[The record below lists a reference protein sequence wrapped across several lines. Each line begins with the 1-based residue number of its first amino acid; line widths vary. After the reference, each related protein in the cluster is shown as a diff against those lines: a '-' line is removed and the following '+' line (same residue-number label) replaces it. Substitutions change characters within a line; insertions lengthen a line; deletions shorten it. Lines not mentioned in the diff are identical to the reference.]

1 MKVTAT
7 QPMPNGADLD
17 EIVSTTPWYT
27 TSTGRLLLAILVF
40 AALLVLWTAY
50 VRIVGLSPLVL
61 PTPYAV
67 WQALVENTLNG
78 NLPANTLTTLSEI
91 ILGFLLGSLL
101 GIVLGVIT
109 SQSELMRAV
118 LGPYILASQAMP
130 KLALAPI
137 MVVWLGFGIA
147 PKVVITALICFFPL
161 LENTIIG
168 LTSTNP
174 HQLELFRAL
183 SAKGWQTFLKLRVP
197 SALPVIFAGLRVAV
211 TLAVVGAVVGE
222 YVGANRGLGA
232 LVIVTQGDFD
242 TPLMFAIFVYL
253 TVIGIALYKLMQVLE
268 NTFFAWRYVKRGD

>member
-1 MKVTAT
+1 MALAT
-7 QPMPNGADLD
+7 
-17 EIVSTTPWYT
+17 IVF
-27 TSTGRLLLAILVF
+27 V
-40 AALLVLWTAY
+40 ALLVLWTMY

-78 NLPANTLTTLSEI
+78 SLPEHTWTTLVEI
-91 ILGFLLGSLL
+91 VLGFLLGSFL
-101 GIVLGVIT
+101 GIALGVIT

-137 MVVWLGFGIA
+137 MVVWPGFGIA

-232 LVIVTQGDFD
+232 LVIVTQGSFD

-253 TVIGIALYKLMQVLE
+253 TVIGIALYKIMQVLE
-268 NTFFAWRYVKRGD
+268 DTFFSWRYVKRGD

>member
-1 MKVTAT
+1 MTIIEKAA
-7 QPMPNGADLD
+7 PMIADD
-17 EIVSTTPWYT
+17 EVVPSTPWY
-27 TSTGRLLLAILVF
+27 SSSLGRGVLAFAVFVVLLL
-40 AALLVLWTAY
+40 LWTAY
-50 VRIVGLSPLVL
+50 VRIAKLSPLVL

-67 WQALVENTLNG
+67 WQSLVENTLNG
-78 NLPANTLTTLSEI
+78 QLPEHSVTTLTEI
-91 ILGFLLGSLL
+91 VLGFLLGSLV
-101 GIVLGVIT
+101 GIVLGVVT
-109 SQSELMRAV
+109 ARSQLMREM

-137 MVVWLGFGIA
+137 MVVWMGFGIA

-168 LTSTNP
+168 LTSTSP

-183 SAKGWQTFLKLRVP
+183 SATGWQTFIKLRVP

-222 YVGANRGLGA
+222 YVGANKGLGA
-232 LVIVTQGDFD
+232 LVIVTQGSFD

-253 TVIGIALYKLMQVLE
+253 TVIGIVLYKLMQMLE
-268 NTFFAWRYVKRGD
+268 TTFFSWRTIKRGD

>member
-1 MKVTAT
+1 MSAIETTTISTDVD
-7 QPMPNGADLD
+7 PD
-17 EIVSTTPWYT
+17 EAVAGVAWY
-27 TSTGRLLLAILVF
+27 STGAGRTALTILVF
-40 AALLVLWTAY
+40 VALLVLWTAY
-50 VRIVGLSPLVL
+50 VRIMKLSPLVL

-67 WQALVENTLNG
+67 WESLVENTLNG
-78 NLPANTLTTLSEI
+78 HLPQHAWTTLTEI

-101 GIVLGVIT
+101 GIVLGIIT
-109 SQSELMRAV
+109 SQSELMRAM

-147 PKVVITALICFFPL
+147 PKVVITALVCFFPL

-183 SAKGWQTFLKLRVP
+183 SAKSWQTFLKLRVP
-197 SALPVIFAGLRVAV
+197 SALPVIFAGLRVAI

-222 YVGANRGLGA
+222 YVGANKGLGA
-232 LVIVTQGDFD
+232 LVIVTQGSFD

-253 TVIGIALYKLMQVLE
+253 TVIGIVLYKIMEMLE
-268 NTFFAWRYVKRGD
+268 STFFSWRYIKRGE